1 MLLMTN
7 GFYKKK
13 NIIFLKL
20 IFHIFS
26 QYFSIVHFYDVFFF
40 KCSPSERGDVFD
52 RWTYVKQPTAV
63 QVCHALF
70 T

>member
-26 QYFSIVHFYDVFFF
+26 QYFSIVHFYDVFFLNVRPQSGEMF
-40 KCSPSERGDVFD
+40 LTDGRM
-52 RWTYVKQPTAV
+52 
-63 QVCHALF
+63 
-70 T
+70 